1 MHNTNKLKKI
11 CLVFLTC
18 CTMTNTRVK
27 TFRLCIVLS
36 TINLTS
42 TQCKSPQLWIL
53 YLNPFF

>member
-11 CLVFLTC
+11 CLVFLT